1 MSHFVENLLGFG
13 SYEGEA
19 VIDSGRRRIVI
30 GALWVSFPFI
40 VASSLSGFAKGV
52 PLVAIVVGIQAVLH
66 LGGLMFL
73 KLRPLWIVAI
83 LTAVFAYDVAGELL
97 VSYLYGGLVA
107 SAGTTIWSLIA
118 VLAALLVFSIRSA
131 AVWFA
136 VYAASIVIAA
146 TMPGWVEPTYVLE
159 GVDAEL
165 ALSLIGA
172 TFLAF
177 LVMVYFVRQRDRL
190 QQESDDLLHNILPAP
205 IVERLKVDSSLIADD
220 ASDVSVLFADI
231 VGFTPLTA
239 NMPATELIGLLND
252 VFQTLDELVGEFGL
266 EKIKTVGDEYM
277 IAAGVPTPVDD
288 HAVRIADLALRIRD
302 TMREREFGGH
312 TLQMRIGISS
322 GSVVAG
328 VIGTSRFAYDL
339 WGGTV
344 NTASRMESPGLPDK
358 IQVTAATE
366 ELLRDRFVLEP
377 RRSVSVK
384 GLGEMDT
391 FILVARRDIET
402 PME

>member
-1 MSHFVENLLGFG
+1 MSNFVERLLGFG

-19 VIDSGRRRIVI
+19 TVDSGRRRIVI
-30 GALWVSFPFI
+30 GALWVSLPFI
-40 VASSLSGFAKGV
+40 VGSSLSGFAKGV
-52 PLVAIVVGIQAVLH
+52 PLVAILVGIQAVRH

-83 LTAVFAYDVAGELL
+83 LSVVFAYDVVGELL
-97 VSYLYGGLVA
+97 VSYLYGGPVA
-107 SAGTTIWSLIA
+107 SGGTTIWSLIA
-118 VLAALLVFSIRSA
+118 VLAALLVFSVRSA

-136 VYAASIVIAA
+136 VYASSIAIAA

-177 LVMVYFVRQRDRL
+177 LVMVYFVLQRDRF
-190 QQESDDLLHNILPAP
+190 QRVSDDLLHNILPEP
-205 IVERLKVDSSLIADD
+205 IAERLKVDPSLIADD
-220 ASDVSVLFADI
+220 ASEVSVLFADI

-239 NMPATELIGLLND
+239 NMPANELIGLLND
-252 VFQTLDELVGEFGL
+252 VFQTLDDLVHEFGL

-277 IAAGVPTPVDD
+277 IAAGVPTPDQD

-302 TMREREFGGH
+302 TMRESEFGGH

-328 VIGTSRFAYDL
+328 VIGTSKFAYDL
-339 WGGTV
+339 WGATV
-344 NTASRMESPGLPDK
+344 NTASRMESSGLPDK
-358 IQVTAATE
+358 IQITATTE
-366 ELLRDRFVLEP
+366 KLLRDLFVLEP
-377 RRSVSVK
+377 RRSVPVK

-391 FILVARRDIET
+391 FILVARRDIE
-402 PME
+402 MLID